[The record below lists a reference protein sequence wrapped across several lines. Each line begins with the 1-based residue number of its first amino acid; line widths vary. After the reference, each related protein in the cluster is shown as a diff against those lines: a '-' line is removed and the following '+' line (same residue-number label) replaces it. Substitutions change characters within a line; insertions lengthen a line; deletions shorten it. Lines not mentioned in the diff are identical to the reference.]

1 MARNATAAILTHEQ
15 VCAERWR
22 STMETMGDIKKV
34 IVWGISS
41 LVASMAFLIVYL
53 WQHPHV

>member
-1 MARNATAAILTHEQ
+1 
-15 VCAERWR
+15 
-22 STMETMGDIKKV
+22 MGDIKKV

-41 LVASMAFLIVYL
+41 LLASMAFLIVYL